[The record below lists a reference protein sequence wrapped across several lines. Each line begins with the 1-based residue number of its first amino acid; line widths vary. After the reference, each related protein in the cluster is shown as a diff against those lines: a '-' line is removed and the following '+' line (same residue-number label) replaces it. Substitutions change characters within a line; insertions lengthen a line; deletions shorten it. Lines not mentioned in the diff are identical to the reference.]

1 MKKILFLLLLIA
13 TCSVAIELPIFM
25 IPEKDMG
32 NDIIDVFVEKYENR
46 VEITV
51 VFKDEDHPNPF
62 TNFFYDIYRFFKYG
76 RVKDIE
82 TFFLVVDEEKI
93 KEVRFPGVYAGSLD
107 YDDTENLHGTITLPA
122 KAFEFKNGR
131 IVIFVNS
138 WNHMFSNK
146 PLKNVKYVE
155 ISDYRISKGTRED
168 AERIYSWRH

>member
-1 MKKILFLLLLIA
+1 
-13 TCSVAIELPIFM
+13 M

-82 TFFLVVDEEKI
+82 TFFLIIDGEKI
-93 KEVRFPGVYAGSLD
+93 KEVYFPGVYAGSHR
-107 YDDTENLHGTITLPA
+107 YSDTEDLHGTITLPA
-122 KAFEFKNGR
+122 KTFEFKDGR
-131 IVIFVNS
+131 IVIFVNT

-146 PLKNVKYVE
+146 PSKSVKYVE
-155 ISDYRISKGTRED
+155 ISDYKISKGTRED
-168 AERIYSWRH
+168 AEKVYSWRH